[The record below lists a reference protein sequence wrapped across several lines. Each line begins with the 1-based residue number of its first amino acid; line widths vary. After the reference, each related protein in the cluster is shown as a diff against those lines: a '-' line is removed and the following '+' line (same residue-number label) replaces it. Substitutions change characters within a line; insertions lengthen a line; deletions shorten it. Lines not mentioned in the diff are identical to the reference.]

1 MAKEIKITLYTPREL
16 WVKFWNKF
24 FWPRRKQCAEW
35 LEYGQCEVEY
45 GIVHDVLCKAKEH
58 GINLS
63 DEDCG
68 KLELLIK
75 LKISEGFD
83 KIKKV
88 ITIPME

>member
-45 GIVHDVLCKAKEH
+45 GIVRDVLYKAEEY

-63 DEDCG
+63 DKDCE

-75 LKISEGFD
+75 SKISEGFD
-83 KIKKV
+83 KLKKV